1 MDKMVAKIRN
11 MIDAD
16 ITSVR
21 PLIRQLG
28 YNLDH
33 KTLEERF
40 RSVMNSP
47 DHHVFV
53 YEIDGQL
60 TGFLH
65 IYGRPAL
72 EKPIDAIVQAIV
84 IDEAYRHAGIGS
96 DLMEAAEEWATAHG
110 YSSVALY
117 ANVDREDANT
127 FYLHLGY
134 CQEATSH
141 FLRKESLEK

>member
-1 MDKMVAKIRN
+1 MDTMMAKIRN
-11 MIDAD
+11 MVDAD
-16 ITSVR
+16 LPSIR
-21 PLIRQLG
+21 PLLRQLG
-28 YNLDH
+28 CDLDH

-53 YEIDGQL
+53 CEIDGRL
-60 TGFLH
+60 IGFLH

-72 EKPIDAIVQAIV
+72 EKPIEAIIQAMV
-84 IDEAYRHAGIGS
+84 IDEAYRHAGLGS

-117 ANVDREDANT
+117 TQVDREDAYT
-127 FYLHLGY
+127 FYSHLGY

>member
-1 MDKMVAKIRN
+1 MMAKIRN
-11 MIDAD
+11 MVDAD
-16 ITSVR
+16 LPSVR
-21 PLIRQLG
+21 PLLRQLG
-28 YNLDH
+28 YDFGH

-40 RSVMNSP
+40 RFVTNSP
-47 DHHVFV
+47 DHQVFV
-53 YEIDGQL
+53 SEIDGKL
-60 TGFLH
+60 TGFIH

-72 EKPIDAIVQAIV
+72 EKPIEAVVQAMV

-110 YSSVALY
+110 YRSVVLY
-117 ANVDREDANT
+117 THVDREDAHT

-141 FLRKESLEK
+141 FLRKENLEK